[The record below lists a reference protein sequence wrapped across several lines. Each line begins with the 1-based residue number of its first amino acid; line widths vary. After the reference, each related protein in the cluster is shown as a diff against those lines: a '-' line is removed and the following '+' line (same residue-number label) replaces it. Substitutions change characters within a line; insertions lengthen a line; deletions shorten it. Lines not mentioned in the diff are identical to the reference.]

1 MQLAHKFAM
10 ESDFITADMVEA
22 MEFPHLA
29 QKYGVMG
36 VPKTV
41 ANEKGVLEG
50 SVPEQHFLAGVLPI
64 AEEG

>member
-1 MQLAHKFAM
+1 M
-10 ESDFITADMVEA
+10 ENDLITADMVEA

-29 QKYGVMG
+29 QKYRVMG

-50 SVPEQHFLAGVLPI
+50 SVPEQNFLAGVLPI